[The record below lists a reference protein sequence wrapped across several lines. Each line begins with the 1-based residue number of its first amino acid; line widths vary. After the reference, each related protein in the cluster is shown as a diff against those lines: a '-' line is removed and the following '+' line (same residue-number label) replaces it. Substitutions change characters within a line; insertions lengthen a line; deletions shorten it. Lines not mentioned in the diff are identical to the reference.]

1 MTRVLPAPAG
11 RLESTPP
18 TSDGGLSLT
27 RRFLRGRPDDPAWV
41 RPRLLALLAG
51 TGLLYAWGLGGG
63 GWANA
68 FYSAAAQA
76 GAQTWKAFFFGSF
89 DGANAITV
97 DKAPASLWV
106 MDLSVRLFGLSSWS
120 LLLPQ
125 ALMGV
130 ATVGVLY
137 LTVRRAAGP
146 AAGLL
151 AGLVAALTPV
161 AVLMFRFDNPDTL
174 LTLLMT
180 LAAYAI
186 TRALETP
193 SARWMVGAGV
203 LLGFGFLTK
212 TLQVL
217 LVVPGFALVYLVA
230 AATTLGKRVVHLLAA
245 GLAMVVAGGWWIVIV
260 QLVPKADRPYIG
272 GSQTD
277 SVWELIWGYNGLGR
291 LNGDETGSV
300 SSTPGGGWGP
310 TGPLRMFSEQI
321 GGQVSWLLPAAL
333 VGLGVGLWLTRRAP
347 RTDRLRAALLLWG
360 GWLLVTG
367 LTFSLMAGIFH
378 PYYTVALAPPI
389 GALTGIGATLLW
401 ARRDESWA
409 RYLAAATIAGTAGW
423 AWVLLERSPHWLPF
437 LRWGIAVAGVV
448 AVAATLALGR
458 VGRLGRRAAAAA
470 LVAGCVALLGGPA
483 FYAVR
488 TASAP
493 HIGAIPS
500 AGPALRAPRVP
511 VPPAPVPAPQP
522 GAPLGPPRT
531 GPGGQFLGFP
541 VASTKSMG
549 TLTRQSLPSAAVSD
563 LLSRDASSYTWVA
576 ATIGAESAA
585 GYQLASGHPVL
596 PLGGFNGS
604 DPFPTARQFRA
615 DVAAHRVHWF
625 VGSSLAPSKTGS
637 DQAHEIAAWVEAHY
651 VPTIV
656 DGVILYD
663 VSRPPAG

>member
-1 MTRVLPAPAG
+1 VTRVLPAPAG
-11 RLESTPP
+11 RLEAAPP
-18 TSDGGLSLT
+18 TAPAGLSRS

-41 RPRLLALLAG
+41 RPGLLALLAG
-51 TGLLYAWGLGGG
+51 TTLLYAWGLGGG

-68 FYSAAAQA
+68 FYSAAVQA
-76 GAQTWKAFFFGSF
+76 GSQTWKAFFFGSF
-89 DGANAITV
+89 DGANGITV

-106 MDLSVRLFGLSSWS
+106 MELSVRLFGLSSWS

-146 AAGLL
+146 GAGLL

-161 AVLMFRFDNPDTL
+161 AVLMFRFNNPDAL

-180 LAAYAI
+180 LAAYAV
-186 TRALETP
+186 TRALAAP
-193 SARWMVGAGV
+193 AARWMVGAGI
-203 LLGFGFLTK
+203 LLGLGFLTK

-217 LVVPGFALVYLVA
+217 LVVPGFALVYLVTA
-230 AATTLGKRVVHLLAA
+230 PTTLGKRVAHLLWA
-245 GLAMVVAGGWWIVIV
+245 GLAMVLAGGWWIATV

-291 LNGDETGSV
+291 LDGQETGSV
-300 SSTPGGGWGP
+300 SSTPGGGWGA
-310 TGPLRMFSEQI
+310 TGVLRMFSLQI

-333 VGLGVGLWLTRRAP
+333 VGLAVGLVLTRRAP

-378 PYYTVALAPPI
+378 PYYTVALAPAI
-389 GALTGIGATLLW
+389 GALSGIGATLLW
-401 ARRDESWA
+401 ARRDQAWA
-409 RYLAAATIAGTAGW
+409 RSLAAATVAGTAAL

-437 LRWGIAVAGVV
+437 LRWVIAAAGLLAVAG
-448 AVAATLALGR
+448 TLAY
-458 VGRLGRRAAAAA
+458 GRLGRRSTVAA
-470 LVAGCVALLGGPA
+470 LVAACVALLGGPA
-483 FYAVR
+483 VYAIR

-493 HIGAIPS
+493 HVGAIPS
-500 AGPALRAPRVP
+500 AGPSLRAPLVP
-511 VPPAPVPAPQP
+511 VPPAPVRAPRP
-522 GAPLGPPRT
+522 GAPLAAPRT
-531 GPGGQFLGFP
+531 GPGGLFLGFP
-541 VASTKSMG
+541 VPSTKSMG
-549 TLTRQSLPSAAVSD
+549 TLTRPSVPSRAVAELMD
-563 LLSRDASSYTWVA
+563 RDASSYTWVA
-576 ATIGAESAA
+576 AAVGAESAA
-585 GYQLASGHPVL
+585 GFQLASGHPVL

-604 DPFPTARQFRA
+604 DPFPSPAQFRA

-625 VGSSLAPSKTGS
+625 VGGGVMAASPSGS
-637 DQAHEIAAWVEAHY
+637 DQAHQIAAWVEAHY
-651 VPTIV
+651 NPVIV

-663 VSRPPAG
+663 VSRPPVG